1 MPPKGPVDPLE
12 KKFIYMKCV
21 GGEIAAA
28 AALAPRCAPVGL
40 APKKVGED
48 IQKATKEWK
57 GIKVYVEIMVQN
69 RVATVTIVPTAA
81 PLIIK
86 ALKEPPRDRK
96 KEKNRVHNGKLT
108 MEQVIGIAKEM
119 RPRSMATNLSGT
131 VLEVLGTMIAVGC
144 TMEGM
149 HPKDVQKKI
158 KKGELPVPEE

>member
-1 MPPKGPVDPLE
+1 MGDPNE
-12 KKFIYMKCV
+12 KKYIFMKVV

-48 IQKATKEWK
+48 IQKATKDWK
-57 GIKVYVEIMVQN
+57 GIKIYIEIMVQN
-69 RVATVTIVPTAA
+69 RQATVTVIPTAA

-108 MEQVIGIAKEM
+108 MDDIVKIAKDM
-119 RPRSMATNLSGT
+119 RPRSMAAELRGT
-131 VLEVLGTMIAVGC
+131 VLEVLGTCVSIGC
-144 TMEGM
+144 SIDGQS
-149 HPKDVQKKI
+149 PKDVQKKI
-158 KKGELPVPEE
+158 QRGEIEVSE

>member
-1 MPPKGPVDPLE
+1 MGGTNMPPKGPVDPLE

-57 GIKVYVEIMVQN
+57 GIKVYVEI
-69 RVATVTIVPTAA
+69 
-81 PLIIK
+81 K

-108 MEQVIGIAKEM
+108 MEQVIGIAK
-119 RPRSMATNLSGT
+119 
-131 VLEVLGTMIAVGC
+131 
-144 TMEGM
+144 
-149 HPKDVQKKI
+149 
-158 KKGELPVPEE
+158 

>member
-1 MPPKGPVDPLE
+1 MPPKAAVDPNE
-12 KKFIYMKCV
+12 KKYIYMKVV
-21 GGEIAAA
+21 GGEIAPA
-28 AALAPRCAPVGL
+28 AALAPRCAPCGL

-48 IQKATKEWK
+48 IQKATKDWR
-57 GIKVYVEIMVQN
+57 GIKVFVEIMVQN

-119 RPRSMATNLSGT
+119 RPRSMATNLQGT
-131 VLEVLGTMIAVGC
+131 VMEVLGTMSSVGC
-144 TMEGM
+144 LMDGK
-149 HPKDVQKKI
+149 HPRDVQKQI
-158 KKGELPVPEE
+158 KKGEIPVPEE

>member
-1 MPPKGPVDPLE
+1 MGVTGTNMPPKGPVDPLE

-69 RVATVTIVPTAA
+69 RLLPSPLCRLPPLSSSRPSKSPHGTARRRRTEFTTVSSPWS
-81 PLIIK
+81 
-86 ALKEPPRDRK
+86 
-96 KEKNRVHNGKLT
+96 
-108 MEQVIGIAKEM
+108 
-119 RPRSMATNLSGT
+119 RSS
-131 VLEVLGTMIAVGC
+131 
-144 TMEGM
+144 
-149 HPKDVQKKI
+149 
-158 KKGELPVPEE
+158 

>member
-1 MPPKGPVDPLE
+1 MPAKAAIDPLE
-12 KKFIYMKCV
+12 KKYIYMKCV

-48 IQKATKEWK
+48 IQKATKDWK
-57 GIKVYVEIMVQN
+57 GIKVYIEIMVQN
-69 RVATVTIVPTAA
+69 RQATVSIIPTAA

-108 MEQVIGIAKEM
+108 MDQIVQIAKDV
-119 RPRSMATNLSGT
+119 RPRSMAAQLQGT
-131 VLEVLGTMIAVGC
+131 VLEVLGTCVSIGC
-144 TMEGM
+144 SIDGQS
-149 HPKDVQKKI
+149 PKDI
-158 KKGELPVPEE
+158 